1 VALLAKPEKAEI
13 QASTF
18 DIPVREPLSLVS
30 EPEGT
35 RLPIIDSRLTL
46 LHAPDRA
53 GQARRKSR
61 CRNPASLLWAPD
73 RHAKPLIPLRSA

>member
-35 RLPIIDSRLTL
+35 RLPDHRFSVDALARPRSRGPS
-46 LHAPDRA
+46 APQEQMSES
-53 GQARRKSR
+53 GQF
-61 CRNPASLLWAPD
+61 
-73 RHAKPLIPLRSA
+73 IVGT